1 MDIDLEQEKNIMI
14 SLNAL
19 GNFLNT
25 KYNNPKIQQEIINMF
40 HTILQ
45 NCILKNENS
54 EDTEA
59 LNIILSFQHLK
70 TQQEKENAFQKLI
83 KEYNN
88 KKY

>member
-1 MDIDLEQEKNIMI
+1 MNIDLEQEKNII
-14 SLNAL
+14 LSLNSL

-25 KYNNPKIQQEIINMF
+25 KYNNPKIQQEIIQMF
-40 HTILQ
+40 NTILQ

-70 TQQEKENAFQKLI
+70 TQKEKEIAFQKLI
-83 KEYNN
+83 TICND
-88 KKY
+88 